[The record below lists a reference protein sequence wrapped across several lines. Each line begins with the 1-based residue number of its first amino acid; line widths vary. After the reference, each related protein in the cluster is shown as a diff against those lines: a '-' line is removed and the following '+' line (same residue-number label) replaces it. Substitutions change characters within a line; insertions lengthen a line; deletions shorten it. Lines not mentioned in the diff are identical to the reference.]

1 MIVTSTD
8 FKMNLG
14 RYLELAAKED
24 IVITKNGKRI
34 AKLVA
39 DEEDLVSIAKS
50 LFGIALDSQ
59 ITDDQIK
66 TERMKERYGIEFD
79 D

>member
-1 MIVTSTD
+1 MMVTSTD

-14 RYLELAAKED
+14 RYFELVNQEE

-50 LFGIALDSQ
+50 LFGIIPDINL
-59 ITDDQIK
+59 TDDEIK
-66 TERMKERYGIEFD
+66 AERMRERYGLECND
-79 D
+79 